1 MTEKARSQQISV
13 TTKSRTW
20 RPWLG
25 VALIALALIGAA
37 CSSDSSSSDPTPTTE
52 VVVGES
58 PTDDNAGSVG
68 VDVDGGEEV
77 LFVYTGSDELGG
89 EEVTLAQVFELGK
102 PVVLNFWAGLC
113 PPCRQEMPDFQ
124 EVYTERSDEFLLLG
138 IDVGPF
144 TFLGDQSDAL
154 DLLEEL
160 EITYPTA
167 YVDSDELMRE
177 YNVFGMPTTVFMT
190 ASGDIVSQKNGFMSG
205 DEMRDRIQQMI
216 DASG

>member
-1 MTEKARSQQISV
+1 MIEKAWSQQMSLN
-13 TTKSRTW
+13 TKSRAW
-20 RPWLG
+20 RPWIG
-25 VALIALALIGAA
+25 VALATFALIAAA
-37 CSSDSSSSDPTPTTE
+37 CSSDTSNSEPTPTTE
-52 VVVGES
+52 VAVGES
-58 PTDDNAGSVG
+58 PADTNAGSVG
-68 VDVDGGEEV
+68 VDVDGGDEL

-124 EVYTERSDEFLLLG
+124 EVYTERRDEFLLLG
-138 IDVGPF
+138 VDVGPF
-144 TFLGDQSDAL
+144 TFLGGQDDAL

-167 YVDSDELMRE
+167 YVDSDALMRE

-205 DEMRDRIQQMI
+205 DEMRDRVQQMI